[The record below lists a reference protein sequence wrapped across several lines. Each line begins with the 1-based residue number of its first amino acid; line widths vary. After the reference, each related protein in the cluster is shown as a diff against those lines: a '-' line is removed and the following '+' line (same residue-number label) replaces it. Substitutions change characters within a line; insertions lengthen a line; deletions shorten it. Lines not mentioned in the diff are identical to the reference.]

1 MKEEIILIGGR
12 ESMKKWLI
20 LFTFV
25 FAAFVAPLIDVS
37 AAAQENSKPSNQE
50 SALPLAKAHAHND
63 YEHTRPLLDAL
74 DHGFTSVEADVWLVD
89 GELLVAHDKED
100 VRPER
105 TLKSLYLDPLME
117 RVKSNHGLVY
127 PGYEH
132 DFILWIDIKSED
144 EATYRVIHE
153 QLRQYQDMLTKFT
166 PSGVKPGAVTV
177 YISGNRPRVLMENQ
191 PVRYAA
197 YDGRMS
203 DIGSDVA
210 SEFMPII
217 SDNWTKHFSWM
228 GVGEMPKEERE
239 KLNTI
244 VSTAHANGQKV
255 RFWATPDISS
265 PQREAIWHELL
276 KAGVDFI
283 NTDDLAGLQK
293 FLTEHDPKPSEPNI
307 TWETK
312 DKQ

>member
-1 MKEEIILIGGR
+1 
-12 ESMKKWLI
+12 MKKLLLMFAVI
-20 LFTFV
+20 IAVFV
-25 FAAFVAPLIDVS
+25 SPLTYFS
-37 AAAQENSKPSNQE
+37 AAAKENQKQSNQE
-50 SALPLAKAHAHND
+50 MALPLAKAHAHND

-89 GELLVAHDKED
+89 GELLVAHDKKD
-100 VRPER
+100 VNPER

-117 RVKSNHGLVY
+117 KVKSNRGSVY

-144 EATYRVIHE
+144 VDTYRVIHE
-153 QLRQYQDMLTKFT
+153 QLRKYQNMLTKFT
-166 PSGVKPGAVTV
+166 PSGVKPGAITV
-177 YISGNRPRVLMENQ
+177 YISGNRPRDLMESQ

-203 DIGSDVA
+203 DFGSGD
-210 SEFMPII
+210 SNEFIPVI
-217 SDNWTKHFSWM
+217 SDNWTKYFTWM

-244 VSTAHANGQKV
+244 VSTSHANGQKV
-255 RFWATPDISS
+255 RFWATPDISG
-265 PQREAIWHELL
+265 PQREAIWNELM

-283 NTDDLAGLQK
+283 NTDDLAGLQQY
-293 FLTEHDPKPSEPNI
+293 LMENDPQPSEPTI

-312 DKQ
+312 GKK